1 MSQKVDSNEKS
12 FTADAAI
19 GLNKL
24 VKKTATGIAV
34 CGIDEHAIG
43 SATREAFAAGDTI
56 SVKLASGSGTHKVV
70 ASAALAEGA
79 DVFTAAS
86 GKVGASASTAYR
98 VGVLLEAAGAD
109 GDVVEMIYV
118 NDGAAVS

>member
-12 FTADAAI
+12 FTADGAI
-19 GLNKL
+19 SQYSL
-24 VKKTATGIAV
+24 VAKSATGVAA
-34 CGIDEHAIG
+34 CGIDDHAIG
-43 SATREAFAAGDTI
+43 TATREAFAAGDVI
-56 SVKLASGSGTHKVV
+56 SVKLASGSGTHKVI

-79 DVFTAAS
+79 DAFTAAS

-109 GDVVEMIYV
+109 GDVVEMLYV

>member
-19 GLNKL
+19 DQYAL
-24 VKKTATGIAV
+24 VKKTATGIAA

-43 SATREAFAAGDTI
+43 SATREAFAAGDVI
-56 SVKLASGSGTHKVV
+56 AVKLASGSGTHKVI

-79 DVFTAAS
+79 DAFTAAS

-109 GDVVEMIYV
+109 GDVVEMLYV
-118 NDGAAVS
+118 NDGTAVS

>member
-1 MSQKVDSNEKS
+1 MSSKIDVNERT
-12 FTADAAI
+12 FTADGAI
-19 GLNKL
+19 DIHSL
-24 VKKTATGIAV
+24 VKKTATGIAA

-43 SATREAFAAGDTI
+43 TATRAALAAGEAI
-56 SVKLASGSGTHKVV
+56 AVKLASGSGTHKVV

-98 VGVLLEAAGAD
+98 IGVLLEAAGAD
-109 GDVVEMIYV
+109 GDVVEMMFL
-118 NDGAAVS
+118 NDGTAVS

>member
-19 GLNKL
+19 DQYAL
-24 VKKTATGIAV
+24 VTKTATGIAE
-34 CGIDEHAIG
+34 CGIDDHAIG
-43 SATREAFAAGDTI
+43 SATREAFAAGDVI
-56 SVKLASGSGTHKVV
+56 SVKLASGSGTHKVI

-79 DVFTAAS
+79 DAFTAAS

-109 GDVVEMIYV
+109 GDVVEMLYV
-118 NDGAAVS
+118 NDGTAVS